1 MGYIYRYIDLE
12 DNIIKYV
19 GIVWSKN
26 RTLEHRIRDHELND
40 SWCWDKKWKIE
51 YITENINTRT
61 DAEYL
66 ESHYIS
72 LYGTSKYYNIKKKDW
87 GISSFISDKEQ
98 EWKEYKVIKSDK
110 AKNEKQIS
118 KLEVFANMI
127 KDKLRTLSYA
137 VDLLYSIEN
146 NWKDDCENG
155 NKISKKEMYNYG
167 KNTIRRCIYDID
179 CIANDYDISF
189 EERVLERYMNK
200 NTARKAYEYFNEC
213 KMIL

>member
-12 DNIIKYV
+12 DNIIKYI
-19 GIVWSKN
+19 GIVWSEN
-26 RTLEHRIRDHELND
+26 RTLEQRIREHELND

-72 LYGTSKYYNIKKKDW
+72 LYGTSKYYNVKKKGW
-87 GISSFISDKEQ
+87 GISSFVTNKES
-98 EWKEYKVIKSDK
+98 EWEEYKIVKSDNK
-110 AKNEKQIS
+110 VKNKNQVS
-118 KLEVFANMI
+118 KLEYFTNEIECYLRRISDAIHILDSI
-127 KDKLRTLSYA
+127 KNLKYDSRLSKEE
-137 VDLLYSIEN
+137 LYDWCVNSIR
-146 NWKDDCENG
+146 G
-155 NKISKKEMYNYG
+155 A
-167 KNTIRRCIYDID
+167 IYDID